1 MLVLVLIILFI
12 FGLVFG
18 SFFQVVGLRLPEGKS
33 IINPPSHC
41 EVCNKRLKWYE
52 LIPVIS
58 YIIQGGKCSK
68 CKSHISIKYPIYE
81 LLTGILFCL
90 CYIVF
95 GFTTDFIIAISFV
108 SILMIVIISDI
119 EYMIIS
125 DEVLIVGSIL
135 ILVETLIFK
144 GLNTFLFS
152 IFNGILC
159 FCFMYLIKFVGDSI
173 FKQESLGGGDIK
185 LFFFF
190 GLVFHIK
197 TAIVIIFLA
206 SFIALPYAIITMMRK
221 KDNIVPFGPF
231 LSITTIILLLFN
243 LTNVSLLDLIN
254 YLA

>member
-1 MLVLVLIILFI
+1 MVCLIFFI

-18 SFFQVVGLRLPEGKS
+18 SFFQVVALRLPEGKS

-41 EVCNKRLKWYE
+41 EKCNKKLKWYE

-58 YIIQGGKCSK
+58 YLIQLGKCRN
-68 CKSHISIKYPIYE
+68 CKTHISIKYPIYE
-81 LLTGILFCL
+81 LLTGILFSL

-95 GFTTDFIIAISFV
+95 GLSVNVIIPITFV
-108 SILMIVIISDI
+108 SILIIVIISDI

-125 DEVLIVGSIL
+125 DEVLICGSIL
-135 ILVETLIFK
+135 ILIETLI
-144 GLNTFLFS
+144 LNGVFSFLLA
-152 IFNGILC
+152 IFYGVLC
-159 FCFMYLIKFVGDSI
+159 FCFMYLIKWIGDFI
-173 FKQESLGGGDIK
+173 FKTESLGGGDIK

-206 SFIALPYAIITMMRK
+206 SFIALPYAIITMIRK

-231 LSITTIILLLFN
+231 LSITAIILLLLKF
-243 LTNVSLLDLIN
+243 TSVSLLDLIN
-254 YLA
+254 YLV